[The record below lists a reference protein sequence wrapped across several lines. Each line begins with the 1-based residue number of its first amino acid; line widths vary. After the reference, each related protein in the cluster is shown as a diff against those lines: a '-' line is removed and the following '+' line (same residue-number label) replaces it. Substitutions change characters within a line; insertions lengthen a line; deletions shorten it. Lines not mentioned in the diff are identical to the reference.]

1 MKKIN
6 SLVIGIS
13 STIILTLSGCGG
25 GSSSTPTETETTIT
39 AIDGYIKN
47 ATLKDSSGLTATY
60 SSNGKYTFSKTP
72 TYPLTLT
79 GGVLEDVNISF
90 DINMTAQNGSSV
102 ISPITTFLGSD
113 SNLLSKFANLGLSQ
127 TTLDEFE
134 VDYIE
139 TSDIDLAKLSQLLY
153 IVLKDDNLTT
163 TFKQSLE
170 NNDSIYNLDKLFDVA
185 SSDINSSNW
194 INAQK
199 NCANTLLA
207 KIKTFNDDPSTMETY
222 LKDEKTLFSQGCE
235 NHAPEWTQST
245 YDTGLT
251 IRDDSDD
258 PKTIMDLTSVSS
270 DADGDNLTY
279 AIVSVTPSLSGDEI
293 AWNNSVYIDNGV
305 LKVHNLLTNNP
316 NINVTVSV
324 VVKVSDGTSSSNTTV
339 NFDFLNLN

>member
-6 SLVIGIS
+6 SLVMSLS
-13 STIILTLSGCGG
+13 STMILALSGCGG

-60 SSNGKYTFSKTP
+60 SANGKYTFSKTP

-170 NNDSIYNLDKLFDVA
+170 NNDSIYNLDKLFDLA
-185 SSDINSSNW
+185 TSDINSSNW

-199 NCANTLLA
+199 NCANTLL
-207 KIKTFNDDPSTMETY
+207 
-222 LKDEKTLFSQGCE
+222 
-235 NHAPEWTQST
+235 
-245 YDTGLT
+245 
-251 IRDDSDD
+251 
-258 PKTIMDLTSVSS
+258 
-270 DADGDNLTY
+270 
-279 AIVSVTPSLSGDEI
+279 
-293 AWNNSVYIDNGV
+293 
-305 LKVHNLLTNNP
+305 LLPQQIT
-316 NINVTVSV
+316 
-324 VVKVSDGTSSSNTTV
+324 
-339 NFDFLNLN
+339 